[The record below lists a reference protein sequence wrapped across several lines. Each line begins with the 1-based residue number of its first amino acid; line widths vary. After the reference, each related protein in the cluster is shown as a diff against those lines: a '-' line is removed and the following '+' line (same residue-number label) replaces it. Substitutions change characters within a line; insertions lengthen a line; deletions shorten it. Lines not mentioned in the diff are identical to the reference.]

1 MSALDQREFRA
12 LFAQEAQ
19 IRLSSLVQ
27 LMLQLER
34 DGSSVALID
43 AIFREVHT
51 LKGSAAVVGFD
62 DVSQRAHSLEER
74 LEELRSGTRA
84 VTPELIDSLLSAIDG
99 LTVLTAKAVAGDGT
113 EPQATGD
120 ETIVDAQ
127 RHSQAGPA
135 TAPVVDARARQRVE
149 AAAAAKQGIEAG
161 RARPDH
167 QAPDDNAVVMVPV
180 ARLDD
185 LVRLVGES
193 ATASLRVG
201 RMLAARLEIEP
212 TAIPEFSE
220 LSRLLNTL
228 QERTMRARMVPV
240 ATATDQLNRAVRDL
254 ARSLGK
260 LVTWEVR
267 GGDTEIDRGVLH
279 QLTDSLLHLVRNAVD
294 HGVESPDER
303 EAKGK
308 PREATIRLQAMQ
320 VGSEVMIAVSDDG
333 RGIDVDQ
340 VRGQAARQGI
350 DTNELNDDDALQLV
364 FRSGLST
371 AAFLSDISGRGVGLD
386 VARAS
391 VEAVRGRIEVR
402 SEPGRGSEFQ
412 LTVPVTLA
420 VLPCLLVATGGQRFA
435 LALHN
440 VVVAISGDTGTPAYA
455 EGRPVI
461 WVDDQPVAVS
471 NLAQLLHLPAST
483 AGNGP
488 IVVIAGSNQ
497 RHAFQVDGLVGQ
509 GDVVVKSL
517 SPLLPR
523 LDVVAGTSV
532 EPDGSVLVV
541 LDPPGLV
548 DLAQK
553 TRPTVTTLTEL
564 AVRPVKSARPNARVL
579 VVDDALT
586 VRELQRTILER
597 AGYEVRVACDGIE
610 ALARLGEDPGDLVLT
625 DVEMPR
631 MDGFALTEAIRADPG
646 LSNVPVL
653 VLTSKSSDLDRQRG
667 LEAGADGYIVKSA
680 FDERGLLAAIERLL
694 GSRR

>member
-1 MSALDQREFRA
+1 
-12 LFAQEAQ
+12 
-19 IRLSSLVQ
+19 
-27 LMLQLER
+27 
-34 DGSSVALID
+34 
-43 AIFREVHT
+43 
-51 LKGSAAVVGFD
+51 
-62 DVSQRAHSLEER
+62 
-74 LEELRSGTRA
+74 
-84 VTPELIDSLLSAIDG
+84 
-99 LTVLTAKAVAGDGT
+99 
-113 EPQATGD
+113 
-120 ETIVDAQ
+120 
-127 RHSQAGPA
+127 
-135 TAPVVDARARQRVE
+135 
-149 AAAAAKQGIEAG
+149 
-161 RARPDH
+161 
-167 QAPDDNAVVMVPV
+167 
-180 ARLDD
+180 
-185 LVRLVGES
+185 
-193 ATASLRVG
+193 
-201 RMLAARLEIEP
+201 
-212 TAIPEFSE
+212 
-220 LSRLLNTL
+220 
-228 QERTMRARMVPV
+228 
-240 ATATDQLNRAVRDL
+240 
-254 ARSLGK
+254 
-260 LVTWEVR
+260 
-267 GGDTEIDRGVLH
+267 
-279 QLTDSLLHLVRNAVD
+279 
-294 HGVESPDER
+294 
-303 EAKGK
+303 
-308 PREATIRLQAMQ
+308 MQ

-420 VLPCLLVATGGQRFA
+420 VLPCLLVAAGGQRFA